1 MAAMSLREM
10 VTRWPY
16 PSADNHPQNWH
27 CGTACTGNKH
37 IFFLTSSRKP
47 NPNLNGVLLTW
58 GGLNTSQTQNAKNS
72 DPKRHTQ
79 SFFIFVCAFF
89 FQNVETWTW
98 NSIPQKWSISNS
110 ISETSHQKGYVSN
123 FKFQPFFNLLSTIS
137 SFQPPPTNH
146 PTAPPR
152 WSPAPSSLNRT
163 KAEAMTL
170 GRDEWR
176 SACWEL
182 GTNKIESLGK
192 CPACG
197 IPRVFFWTLQVL
209 HQPWVVIGWKPHSLK
224 RQWWWFICQYQSY
237 FGHTHDTWL

>member
-89 FQNVETWTW
+89 SKMLKPEHE
-98 NSIPQKWSISNS
+98 IPSLKTEAFLTQFLKHPTKKGTFPTSNS
-110 ISETSHQKGYVSN
+110 SPFSTC
-123 FKFQPFFNLLSTIS
+123 FQPYPAFN
-137 SFQPPPTNH
+137 
-146 PTAPPR
+146 
-152 WSPAPSSLNRT
+152 
-163 KAEAMTL
+163 
-170 GRDEWR
+170 
-176 SACWEL
+176 
-182 GTNKIESLGK
+182 
-192 CPACG
+192 
-197 IPRVFFWTLQVL
+197 L
-209 HQPWVVIGWKPHSLK
+209 HQPTTLRHLHGDLRHLPH
-224 RQWWWFICQYQSY
+224 
-237 FGHTHDTWL
+237 

>member
-58 GGLNTSQTQNAKNS
+58 GAWTLHKLKMLKLRT
-72 DPKRHTQ
+72 PKRHTQ

-123 FKFQPFFNLLSTIS
+123 FKFPAL
-137 SFQPPPTNH
+137 FQPY
-146 PTAPPR
+146 
-152 WSPAPSSLNRT
+152 PAFN
-163 KAEAMTL
+163 
-170 GRDEWR
+170 
-176 SACWEL
+176 
-182 GTNKIESLGK
+182 
-192 CPACG
+192 
-197 IPRVFFWTLQVL
+197 L
-209 HQPWVVIGWKPHSLK
+209 HQPTLLRHLHGDLRHLPH
-224 RQWWWFICQYQSY
+224 
-237 FGHTHDTWL
+237 